1 MCIATNGVPPAVGKT
16 VQLNVNCKNNLNNK
30 NVLISL
36 ILVQPQVSA
45 SIQLIGAKRRSEQTL
60 VCEAEASPKPINYW
74 TFGTGEMIV
83 ANDKF
88 IVKVGITADISHLRL
103 HLMTKLC
110 VRRSHSTVTSSSW
123 LWQSRDFKLKISEL
137 IDVFQR
143 ILLVKLRSWLSCMVG
158 NTKIFKIVFYFIIFR
173 TSIRDDWG
181 RRSEDC
187 WSLRS
192 RRDWAH
198 SHCSQRSCSYQQVSK
213 KTPASNLCPRQ
224 QN

>member
-16 VQLNVNCKNNLNNK
+16 VQLNVNCKNRLNNK

-88 IVKVGITADISHLRL
+88 IVKVGINADITHLRL
-103 HLMTKLC
+103 HLLIKLC
-110 VRRSHSTVTSSSW
+110 VRRSHSTVTSSS
-123 LWQSRDFKLKISEL
+123 
-137 IDVFQR
+137 
-143 ILLVKLRSWLSCMVG
+143 
-158 NTKIFKIVFYFIIFR
+158 
-173 TSIRDDWG
+173 
-181 RRSEDC
+181 
-187 WSLRS
+187 
-192 RRDWAH
+192 
-198 SHCSQRSCSYQQVSK
+198 
-213 KTPASNLCPRQ
+213 
-224 QN
+224 

>member
-30 NVLISL
+30 NILISL

-103 HLMTKLC
+103 HLLIKLC
-110 VRRSHSTVTSSSW
+110 VRRSHSTVTSSS
-123 LWQSRDFKLKISEL
+123 
-137 IDVFQR
+137 
-143 ILLVKLRSWLSCMVG
+143 
-158 NTKIFKIVFYFIIFR
+158 
-173 TSIRDDWG
+173 
-181 RRSEDC
+181 
-187 WSLRS
+187 
-192 RRDWAH
+192 
-198 SHCSQRSCSYQQVSK
+198 
-213 KTPASNLCPRQ
+213 
-224 QN
+224 